1 MAYLNDL
8 NDLLAQNTCCCES
21 YSQPGNWGLC
31 ATNTQPAYTYTLGS
45 TLNRAFTNTPA
56 LQHNDISSLQDII
69 NKYGNLPVQ
78 SWQMHQEFGSITTF
92 ENECALTE
100 IQNSITKIQDS
111 ITKKINTET
120 KEENNKM
127 ENTFFNGLFGKL
139 NNGICRLSMDGEI
152 AVKTSNGYKYYNKK
166 SSRPVNCDQFV
177 FDIGDEFFFVVPTN
191 KTEAGDIL
199 LINGQPRYV
208 LETKNNMI
216 TVLNY
221 EDCTVESILPES
233 HVFMGDTYFYG
244 KIVSMF
250 GDDVKGNGMGMKKMM
265 RYMMLSEMM
274 KSNSTNG
281 MNSLLPYF
289 LMTGEGFNNFFD
301 GLFSTENEGETN
313 EVNA

>member
-8 NDLLAQNTCCCES
+8 IAQNACCCES
-21 YSQPGNWGLC
+21 YSQPRNYGLC
-31 ATNTQPAYTYTLGS
+31 NNTSTTNTYALGNTRYYTL
-45 TLNRAFTNTPA
+45 
-56 LQHNDISSLQDII
+56 QYNDISSLQDII
-69 NKYGNLPVQ
+69 NKYGNLCVQ
-78 SWQMHQEFGSITTF
+78 SMQMHQEFGSLTTF
-92 ENECALTE
+92 EIQCTLTE
-100 IQNSITKIQDS
+100 MHDS

-120 KEENNKM
+120 EEENNEM
-127 ENTFFNGLFGKL
+127 ENKFFNGLFGKL
-139 NNGICRLSMDGEI
+139 NNGVCRLSMDGEI
-152 AVKTSNGYKYYNKK
+152 AVKTSNGYKYYSKK
-166 SSRPVNCDQFV
+166 SNRPVNCDQFV

-250 GDDVKGNGMGMKKMM
+250 GDDVKTGGVGMKKMM

-289 LMTGEGFNNFFD
+289 LMTGEGFNNLFD
-301 GLFSTENEGETN
+301 GLFSTENEGENN

>member
-1 MAYLNDL
+1 MAYSTGLQ
-8 NDLLAQNTCCCES
+8 AQIDCCCNS
-21 YSQPGNWGLC
+21 YSQLGYSDLC
-31 ATNTQPAYTYTLGS
+31 ANTKTTNTYTLGS
-45 TLNRAFTNTPA
+45 ARNYTL
-56 LQHNDISSLQDII
+56 QYNDISSLQDII
-69 NKYGNLPVQ
+69 NKYGNLRVN
-78 SWQMHQEFGSITTF
+78 SWQWHQEFGSLTTF
-92 ENECALTE
+92 EIECTSPE
-100 IQNSITKIQDS
+100 IPDF

-127 ENTFFNGLFGKL
+127 ENKFFNGLFGKL
-139 NNGICRLSMDGEI
+139 NNGVCRLSMDGEI

-166 SSRPVNCDQFV
+166 SNRPVNCDQFV

-250 GDDVKGNGMGMKKMM
+250 GDDVKTGGVGMKKMM

-274 KSNSTNG
+274 KNNSANG

-289 LMTGEGFNNFFD
+289 LMTGEGFNNLFD
-301 GLFSTENEGETN
+301 GLFDTENEGENN
-313 EVNA
+313 EVNT